1 MPHSFKLSRRIARFR
16 APVFTAFILTLVAC
30 NSTDSLN
37 PDASSPATTAELN
50 SPGTDTLGVVDQ
62 AAETGVS
69 ALPLS
74 LASVSYVGG
83 IPIGPS
89 ALPSSQFGSL
99 YNGTLGNIFPDGL
112 LAYLAAVKARGG
124 KVILT
129 FSGNE
134 RNYKDASGHFSLTK
148 WKARID
154 RYKYVNFNSYINDG
168 TIVGHYLI
176 DEPQDASNWNGTRIS
191 PATVEAMAK
200 YSKDR
205 WPNLVTIVRTWP
217 DYLDDYSG
225 TYRYLDAAW
234 AQYTAKRFP
243 NMSTFLSTNVNKA
256 KAKGLAL
263 VVGLNLI
270 DGSPTGGNMTGS
282 QIKTYGAALL
292 SSTYPCAF
300 ISWQYRSTYLSTASI
315 KDAMS
320 YLKSKAANR
329 STKTCRGA

>member
-1 MPHSFKLSRRIARFR
+1 
-16 APVFTAFILTLVAC
+16 VFTAFILTLVAC

-37 PDASSPATTAELN
+37 PELSSPVTTAALN
-50 SPGTDTLGVVDQ
+50 SPGVDSLAVDTLAVTDQ
-62 AAETGVS
+62 AMGAGV
-69 ALPLS
+69 AATPLS
-74 LASVSYVGG
+74 LASASYVGG

-89 ALPSSQFGSL
+89 ALPSSLFGSL
-99 YNGTLGNIFPDGL
+99 YNGTLGNIFPGEL
-112 LAYLAAVKARGG
+112 LSQLAAIKARGG

-134 RNYKDASGHFSLTK
+134 RYYKDASGHFSLSK
-148 WKARID
+148 WKARVD
-154 RYKYVNFNSYINDG
+154 RYKYLNFNSYINDG

-191 PATVEAMAK
+191 PATLEAMAK

-205 WPNLVTIVRTWP
+205 WPGMVTIVRTWP

-225 TYRYLDAAW
+225 TYHYLDAAW
-234 AQYTAKRFP
+234 AQYTARRFP
-243 NMSTFLSTNVNKA
+243 NMSTFLSTNVSKA
-256 KAKGLAL
+256 QRKGLAL

-270 DGSPTGGNMTGS
+270 DGSPTGGLMSAS
-282 QIKTYGAALL
+282 QIKTYGSALL
-292 SSTYPCAF
+292 SSSYPCAF
-300 ISWQYRSTYLSTASI
+300 ISWQYRSTYLSSASI

-329 STKTCRGA
+329 SSKTCRGA